1 MYFTK
6 KSKAL
11 VIEAFDGNIYI
22 NIEDKIYSSRMLLT
36 HEIYS
41 KEFDQPKEGK
51 KEKRKYIPPQ
61 SHPWKL
67 ASFEKYLRRIGKTL
81 LEYQAENSA

>member
-1 MYFTK
+1 MRKYLPNISLTFFVRFRN
-6 KSKAL
+6 KS
-11 VIEAFDGNIYI
+11 
-22 NIEDKIYSSRMLLT
+22 NIEDKIYNSRKLLT
-36 HEIYS
+36 HEIHS
-41 KEFDQPKEGK
+41 KEFDQPKESK
-51 KEKRKYIPPQ
+51 KEKRKYVPQQ